1 MKVSHLGEE
10 HLVCLSSEEV
20 ALLVDLCH
28 AAVFSD
34 ALGSG
39 EGRSVHLQRFMA
51 EMQDSLFSTA
61 QSVWRRRHQGEAPLA
76 PPAAP
81 GDPTGLPR
89 PGI

>member
-34 ALGSG
+34 ALGAS
-39 EGRSVHLQRFMA
+39 EGRSACLRRFMD
-51 EMQDSLFSTA
+51 EVQQSLFSTA
-61 QSVWRRRHQGEAPLA
+61 QGVWQRQRRDAALTPPGPAGE
-76 PPAAP
+76 PPH
-81 GDPTGLPR
+81 T
-89 PGI
+89 

>member
-10 HLVCLSSEEV
+10 HLLCLSSEEV

-34 ALGSG
+34 ALGAS
-39 EGRSVHLQRFMA
+39 EGRSAPLRRFMA

-61 QSVWRRRHQGEAPLA
+61 QTVWRRRHGTGDPLMPPL
-76 PPAAP
+76 PPAE
-81 GDPTGLPR
+81 GSSR
-89 PGI
+89 

>member
-34 ALGSG
+34 ELGAA
-39 EGRSVHLQRFMA
+39 EGRSAPLRQFMD
-51 EMQDSLFSTA
+51 EMQQSLFSTA
-61 QSVWRRRHQGEAPLA
+61 QSVWQRQRLEAALTP
-76 PPAAP
+76 PGPAAEP
-81 GDPTGLPR
+81 PCP
-89 PGI
+89 

>member
-34 ALGSG
+34 ELGAA
-39 EGRSVHLQRFMA
+39 EGRSAPLRRFMD
-51 EMQDSLFSTA
+51 EMQQSLFSTA
-61 QSVWRRRHQGEAPLA
+61 QSVWQRQRLEAAVTP
-76 PPAAP
+76 
-81 GDPTGLPR
+81 PR
-89 PGI
+89 PTSEPPRS

>member
-34 ALGSG
+34 ELGAD
-39 EGRSVHLQRFMA
+39 EGRSASLRRFME
-51 EMQDSLFSTA
+51 EMQQSLFSTA
-61 QSVWRRRHQGEAPLA
+61 QSVWKRQRLKTSLT
-76 PPAAP
+76 PPGQA
-81 GDPTGLPR
+81 GDR
-89 PGI
+89 PAS

>member
-34 ALGSG
+34 ELGAS
-39 EGRSVHLQRFMA
+39 EGRSAALRQFMDQ
-51 EMQDSLFSTA
+51 MQQSLFSTA
-61 QSVWRRRHQGEAPLA
+61 QGVWQRQRLEEALIPPGAAGDA
-76 PPAAP
+76 PSA
-81 GDPTGLPR
+81 
-89 PGI
+89 